1 MKKLFLSLACLCLMA
16 GPARAQIE
24 ISLSPQPEDIFKA
37 VFGSSG
43 NGYVLW
49 WADVCNMTQET
60 ATVHAGK
67 INIAAQKGGIP
78 IVSALLIPS
87 VIRRAEKRNW
97 ISILVRASSFIAMT
111 GAILTA
117 SETIKIGQSLRA
129 ALPVIAQTS
138 EGLVH
143 ELEQD
148 LPDTSIVQSAFLN
161 GIMELSPGA
170 CDYKLVMSKD
180 VGAREPVFL
189 TIE

>member
-1 MKKLFLSLACLCLMA
+1 MRNLFLSLACLLFLA
-16 GPARAQIE
+16 WPARAQIE
-24 ISLSPQPEDIFKA
+24 ILLSPQPEDIFKD

-49 WADVCNMTQET
+49 QADVCNLSRET
-60 ATVHAGK
+60 VTIHAGK

-78 IVSALLIPS
+78 IVSALLVPS

-97 ISILVRASSFIAMT
+97 VSILVRVSSFISMT

-117 SETIKIGQSLRA
+117 SETIKIGQAARA

-138 EGLVH
+138 ESLVH

-148 LPDTSIVQSAFLN
+148 LPDTTIVQSAFLN

-180 VGAREPVFL
+180 VGAREPVIL
-189 TIE
+189 MIR